1 MNLAS
6 SSGGHTQPV
15 SPQPPDVGG
24 AGLTHPLLAGADDE
38 LSVQED
44 GFGVAP
50 PQAGVAPPH
59 PDPEPEP
66 EPLLLFA
73 VAEA

>member
-1 MNLAS
+1 MDLAS
-6 SSGGHTQPV
+6 IAGGLTQLG

-38 LSVQED
+38 LSFQED

-59 PDPEPEP
+59 ADPDPD
-66 EPLLLFA
+66 PLLLFA
-73 VAEA
+73 EA

>member
-6 SSGGHTQPV
+6 SSAGLTQPV

-66 EPLLLFA
+66 LLLFA

>member
-6 SSGGHTQPV
+6 ISGGLTQLD
-15 SPQPPDVGG
+15 SQPPDVGG
-24 AGLTHPLLAGADDE
+24 AGLTHPLSAGADE
-38 LSVQED
+38 LSFQED

-59 PDPEPEP
+59 PDPEL
-66 EPLLLFA
+66 LLLFA
-73 VAEA
+73 EA

>member
-6 SSGGHTQPV
+6 ISGGLTQLD
-15 SPQPPDVGG
+15 SQPADAGG
-24 AGLTHPLLAGADDE
+24 VGLTHPLLAGEDE
-38 LSVQED
+38 LSFQED

-59 PDPEPEP
+59 PDPEP
-66 EPLLLFA
+66 LLLFA
-73 VAEA
+73 EA